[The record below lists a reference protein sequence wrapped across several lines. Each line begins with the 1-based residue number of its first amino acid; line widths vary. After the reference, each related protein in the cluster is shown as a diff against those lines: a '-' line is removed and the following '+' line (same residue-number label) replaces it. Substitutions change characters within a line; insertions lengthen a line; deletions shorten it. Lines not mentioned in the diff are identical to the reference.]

1 MVNNFEKIKDLL
13 RKNRDGFTL
22 TEIAKRT
29 RLSRNTARAYVE
41 RLIGEKK
48 VNVRKVGPSK
58 LITLKED

>member
-1 MVNNFEKIKDLL
+1 MVNNFEKIRDLL
-13 RKNRDGFTL
+13 RKNKEGFTL

-41 RLIGEKK
+41 RLIGEGKI
-48 VNVRKVGPSK
+48 NIRKIGPSK